1 MAYITRK
8 SKKPEMLGDVGFTL
22 DEKPEYTK
30 KKEKKKELISEKE
43 TKDIVDTAR
52 EAFKLL
58 KKEYPKGDLGADV
71 AKRPN
76 EKLEVN
82 LNQKVKQGDLG
93 SESGSVGKKEKVDA
107 SIFTKADEKDY

>member
-1 MAYITRK
+1 M
-8 SKKPEMLGDVGFTL
+8 PEGMG
-22 DEKPEYTK
+22 
-30 KKEKKKELISEKE
+30 
-43 TKDIVDTAR
+43 
-52 EAFKLL
+52 
-58 KKEYPKGDLGADV
+58 YPKGKEILGKVSQGDLGADV

-107 SIFTKADEKDY
+107 SIFKKADEKDY